1 MATNWKHYLILN
13 LIVFIWGFTG
23 VLGKEISL
31 ESLEIVF
38 FRMGIA
44 YLSML
49 IIHPFYK
56 ARKVNFRQASLFF
69 ATGIIVGLHWLTFF
83 YAIKISTISVA
94 VVCMSSSTLFTAFLE
109 PLFFSRKISRN
120 ELFLSIAVI
129 AGIGM
134 IMGFEPEYLMGVFI
148 GLVSALLAALF
159 NTINGKLIQQGQPTF
174 QITKYEMLG
183 GFLTV
188 TTILLFQGKVD
199 SELFDVSF
207 NNWILLLILGIIC
220 TTVAFLVSVW
230 LMKFLTPF
238 TVTMSINMEP
248 IYAIII
254 ALVLGW
260 LRGSDAEKMS
270 PGFYAGTLLILGAIF
285 LNAYLKRRT
294 RKQREIQ

>member
-1 MATNWKHYLILN
+1 
-13 LIVFIWGFTG
+13 
-23 VLGKEISL
+23 
-31 ESLEIVF
+31 
-38 FRMGIA
+38 MGIA

-56 ARKVNFRQASLFF
+56 VRKVNFRKATLFF
-69 ATGIIVGLHWLTFF
+69 VIGIIVGLHWLTFF

-109 PLFFSRKISRN
+109 PLFFNRKISNN
-120 ELFLSIAVI
+120 ELYLSIAVI
-129 AGIGM
+129 VGIAL
-134 IMGFEPEYLMGVFI
+134 IMGFEPAYIMGVCI
-148 GLVSALLAALF
+148 GLISALLAALF
-159 NTINGKLIQQGQPTF
+159 NTINGKLIQQDQPTF

-188 TTILLFQGKVD
+188 TSILFFQGNLN
-199 SELFDVSF
+199 SQLFDVSF

-238 TVTMSINMEP
+238 TITMSINMEP

-260 LRGSDAEKMS
+260 IRGSDGEKMS
-270 PGFYAGTLLILGAIF
+270 LGFYAGTVIILGAIF
-285 LNAYLKRRT
+285 LNAYLKRQK
-294 RKQREIQ
+294 RKQTEKQ